1 MSLTSKP
8 RVLKETMSGIVAIV
22 GRPNVGKS
30 TLFNRILGK
39 RKAIVEDFPG
49 VTRDRNYAQV
59 TRFERPFT
67 LIDTGGF
74 EPASSERLLSQMR
87 EQSQLAME
95 EADVI
100 LFLMDGRE
108 GLTPADTEVVQM
120 LRQVTKPVLFVINKI
135 DGPNQESMAG
145 DFYALGVEMFHTISA
160 EHGLGVNDLVD
171 ELLSLLPGKAVMEE
185 DIKETRLSI
194 IGRPNVGKSSLVN
207 RLLGYERVVANPTAG
222 TTRDSVDTP
231 FVYNGNRYV
240 LIDTAGIRRKGKVSQ
255 KLEKYSVIQALKA
268 LERTHIAL
276 VVIDA
281 EEGITDQDL
290 TVAGYARERG
300 RAVILIVNKWDLVKK
315 DNATMGAYV
324 QKVRDAFKFLPDSP
338 IHFVSAL
345 TGQRISKIMADVEK
359 VDEEF
364 NRKVP
369 TAALNRLLKDAEQNH
384 QPPMYQGKRLKFF
397 YMTQTAVRPPSFVIF
412 VSKAEGV
419 HFSYQRYLTN
429 CLRQAFGF
437 TACPIR
443 LKFSDREH

>member
-1 MSLTSKP
+1 MSA
-8 RVLKETMSGIVAIV
+8 IVAIV

-39 RKAIVEDFPG
+39 RLAIVEDVPG
-49 VTRDRNYAQV
+49 VTRDRNYAEV
-59 TRFERPFT
+59 TRYEKRFT

-74 EPASSERLLSQMR
+74 EPVSNDRLLAQMR

-95 EADVI
+95 EADII

-108 GLTPADTEVVQM
+108 GLNPADEEVAHM
-120 LRQVTKPVLFVINKI
+120 LRQVDKPVLFVVNKV
-135 DGPNQESMAG
+135 DGPNQEATLG
-145 DFYALGVEMFHTISA
+145 EFYALGVGEIHSISA
-160 EHGLGVNDLVD
+160 EHRLGTRDLVD
-171 ELLSLLPGKAVMEE
+171 TIVGLLPEQVPDDEE
-185 DIKETRLSI
+185 ATETRLAI

-207 RLLGYERVVANPTAG
+207 RMLGFERVVANPTAG
-222 TTRDSVDTP
+222 TTRDSVDTV
-231 FVYNGNRYV
+231 FNYNQRRYV

-268 LERTHIAL
+268 MDRAHIAL

-281 EEGITDQDL
+281 EEGITDQDM
-290 TVAGYARERG
+290 TIAGYAHERG
-300 RAVILIVNKWDLVKK
+300 RAVILVVNKWDLVKK
-315 DNATMGAYV
+315 DNATMNEYI
-324 QKVRDAFKFLPDSP
+324 KEVRDSFKFLPDSP

-345 TGQRISKIMADVEK
+345 SGQRVNKIMADVEM
-359 VDEEF
+359 VSDEF

-369 TAALNRLLKDAEQNH
+369 TSQLNKLLKDAEYNH

-397 YMTQTAVRPPSFVIF
+397 YMTQTAVRPPTFIIF
-412 VSKAEGV
+412 VNKAEGV
-419 HFSYQRYLTN
+419 HFSYERYLMN
-429 CLRQAFGF
+429 SLRQAFGF

>member
-1 MSLTSKP
+1 MSS
-8 RVLKETMSGIVAIV
+8 IVAIV

-39 RKAIVEDFPG
+39 RMAIVEDEPG
-49 VTRDRNYAQV
+49 VTRDRNYADV
-59 TRFERPFT
+59 DRYAKRFT

-74 EPASSERLLSQMR
+74 EPVSNDRLLAQMR

-108 GLTPADTEVVQM
+108 GLNPADEDVAHM
-120 LRQVTKPVLFVINKI
+120 LRQVDKPVLFVVNKV
-135 DGPNQESMAG
+135 DGPDQEAALG
-145 DFYALGVEMFHTISA
+145 EFYALGVSELHPISA
-160 EHGLGVNDLVD
+160 EHRLGVKGLIEEII
-171 ELLSLLPGKAVMEE
+171 ELLPVSADE
-185 DIKETRLSI
+185 DQKTTETRMSI

-231 FVYNGNRYV
+231 FTYNDRRYV
-240 LIDTAGIRRKGKVSQ
+240 LIDTAGIRRKGRVSQ

-268 LERTHIAL
+268 LDRTHVAL

-281 EEGITDQDL
+281 EEGVTDQDL
-290 TVAGYARERG
+290 TIAGYAHEKG
-300 RAVILIVNKWDLVKK
+300 RAVILVVNKWDLVKK
-315 DNATMGAYV
+315 DNRTMGDYV
-324 QKVRDAFKFLPDSP
+324 KDVRDAFKFLPDSP

-345 TGQRISKIMADVEK
+345 TGQRINKIMADVEM
-359 VDEEF
+359 VSDEF
-364 NRKVP
+364 NRKVA
-369 TAALNRLLKDAEQNH
+369 TSELNRVIKDAEISH
-384 QPPMYQGKRLKFF
+384 PPPMYQGKRLKLF
-397 YMTQTAVRPPSFVIF
+397 YATQTAVRPPTFVIF
-412 VSKAEGV
+412 VNKSKGI
-419 HFSYQRYLTN
+419 HFSYERYLMN

-443 LKFSDREH
+443 LKFTDRKPKFGG